1 MSGDSKATSGHVP
14 SFRLDD
20 EDVNPSGNELM
31 TEN

>member
-20 EDVNPSGNELM
+20 KDVHPSGNDPM
-31 TEN
+31 MEN

>member
-20 EDVNPSGNELM
+20 EDVNPSGNDLTM
-31 TEN
+31 EN